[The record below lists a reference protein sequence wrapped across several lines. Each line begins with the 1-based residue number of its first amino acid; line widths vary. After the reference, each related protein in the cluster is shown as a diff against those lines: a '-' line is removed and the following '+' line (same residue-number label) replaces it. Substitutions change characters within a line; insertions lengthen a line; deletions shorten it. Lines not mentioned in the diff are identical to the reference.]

1 MIRRAFLSSLRY
13 TASHTSAV
21 APRSHRRIPTDLC
34 YGLARIMTP
43 APVPGFGARL
53 ELHGLDVW
61 PGDNEV
67 VLDAAHGGVVIAE
80 LRRLLHSS

>member
-1 MIRRAFLSSLRY
+1 VKNQDRNKKARMIRRAFLSSLRY

-34 YGLARIMTP
+34 YGLARIMGSMSD
-43 APVPGFGARL
+43 PVTTKWSLMRRT
-53 ELHGLDVW
+53 VR
-61 PGDNEV
+61 
-67 VLDAAHGGVVIAE
+67 VVIAE

>member
-34 YGLARIMTP
+34 YGLARIM
-43 APVPGFGARL
+43 ALHQSLASGRDLNCMGSMSGPVTTKWSLMRRT
-53 ELHGLDVW
+53 VR
-61 PGDNEV
+61 
-67 VLDAAHGGVVIAE
+67 VVIAE